1 MLPRDLQFELKPRR
15 PLPWLKPGLVVAS
28 MLIAAALL
36 AWLVPRQQ
44 RLDRLRDELD
54 QANRQL
60 AELRQPVPAS
70 GPTPAWQANA
80 DQDGRLFALQLEPRL
95 LEIERC
101 TGPKATVA
109 RIVHDELSGTTT
121 LELSLVDAAELST
134 MLECFNTSDDKTHPW
149 RLSNVEATPGAPGT
163 PAAGQRVILKRG

>member
-15 PLPWLKPGLVVAS
+15 ALPWLRPGLVVAC
-28 MLIAAALL
+28 LLAAAALL

-44 RLDRLRDELD
+44 KLDRLRGELD
-54 QANRQL
+54 QATRQL
-60 AELRQPVPAS
+60 ADARQPAPAS
-70 GPTPAWQANA
+70 GPVPAWQANA
-80 DQDGRLFALQLEPRL
+80 DQDGRLFALELEPRL
-95 LEIERC
+95 LEVERC
-101 TGPKATVA
+101 TGPKATVL

-121 LELSLVDAAELST
+121 LELSLADVAELSS

-149 RLSNVEATPGAPGT
+149 RLSNVEATPAAVGP